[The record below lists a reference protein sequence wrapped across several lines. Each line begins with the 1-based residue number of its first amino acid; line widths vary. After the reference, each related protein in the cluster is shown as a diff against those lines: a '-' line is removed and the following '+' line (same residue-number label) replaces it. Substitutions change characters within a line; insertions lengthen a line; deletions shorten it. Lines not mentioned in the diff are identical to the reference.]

1 MSRGVT
7 GVTYALVMTTL
18 SLGRN
23 YLGWKEAREQ
33 VAAGVQGSVFPWRAG
48 SARARRSRQY
58 SSESQDKHLMD
69 SKGQSVAIPH
79 D

>member
-18 SLGRN
+18 SLGWN

-33 VAAGVQGSVFPWRAG
+33 AAAGIQVRVSPWRAG
-48 SARARRSRQY
+48 SARAGRSRQY
-58 SSESQDKHLMD
+58 SSESQNKHLMD
-69 SKGQSVAIPH
+69 SKGQSVAIPQN
-79 D
+79 

>member
-7 GVTYALVMTTL
+7 DVMYALVMTTL
-18 SLGRN
+18 SLGWN

-33 VAAGVQGSVFPWRAG
+33 VAAAVQVRVSPWRAG
-48 SARARRSRQY
+48 STRARRSGQF
-58 SSESQDKHLMD
+58 SSESQNKHLMD
-69 SKGQSVAIPH
+69 SKGQSAIPH